1 VTTREAAAA
10 AGAVPYGAP
19 RRTASTLLAA
29 VLGFFVITLDAVI
42 VNVALPHIR
51 ADLGGGIGG
60 LQWVVDAYTLMFAAL
75 LLSSGS
81 LADRIGGRNAFAIGL
96 GLFVLA
102 SAACGAAPT
111 MTVLVLAR
119 FVQGSAA
126 ALMMPASL
134 SLIGQVYPD
143 PARRARAI
151 GIWAMGGAAA
161 SVSGPVLGG
170 LLTEVSWRL
179 VFLVNLPVGLV
190 ALLLLTRIP
199 ASAHHRVPFDWI
211 GQVTAVLA
219 MGALTYA
226 AVEAGS
232 AGITAPQVLGAG
244 ILAALAV
251 TAFVLAQAN
260 GAHPMVPLALFRSP
274 NVVLAVLIG
283 FAFMVGYYGSPFV
296 MSLYLQQVRGL
307 TALGTGAVF
316 LPMMLI
322 GALLTPFTAR
332 LVERAGPRAV
342 IVTGLALMAAGL
354 LSLAVVPASAPT
366 MAFGALMMLVGL
378 GGPLVIPPVTA
389 VLLNT
394 VEHRQSGVAS
404 GVFHTSRQLGGALA
418 VAVFGALLAQPE
430 TFVPGMRTSLVIAAV
445 IAFATGTA
453 ALGLRAHHPQPA

>member
-1 VTTREAAAA
+1 
-10 AGAVPYGAP
+10 
-19 RRTASTLLAA
+19 
-29 VLGFFVITLDAVI
+29 VITLDAVI
-42 VNVALPHIR
+42 VNVALTHIR
-51 ADLGGGIGG
+51 GDLGGGISG

-75 LLSSGS
+75 LLSAGS

-102 SAACGAAPT
+102 SAACGVAPT
-111 MTVLVLAR
+111 MTALVLAR

-126 ALMMPASL
+126 ALMMPSSL
-134 SLIGQVYPD
+134 SLIGQAYPD

-151 GIWAMGGAAA
+151 GMWAMGGAAA

-170 LLTEVSWRL
+170 LLSELSWRL
-179 VFLVNLPVGLV
+179 IFLVNLLVGLV

-199 ASAHHRVPFDWI
+199 RSPHHRVPFDWI
-211 GQVTAVLA
+211 GQITAVLA

-232 AGITAPQVLGAG
+232 AGITAPQVIGAV
-244 ILAALAV
+244 ILAAVAI
-251 TAFVLAQAN
+251 TAFVLAQAH
-260 GAHPMVPLALFRSP
+260 GAHPMVPLALFRSR
-274 NVVLAVLIG
+274 NVVIAVVIG

-316 LPMMLI
+316 LPMMLV

-332 LVERAGPRAV
+332 LVERTGPRPV
-342 IVTGLALMAAGL
+342 IVTGLALMTAGL

-366 MAFGALMMLVGL
+366 TALGALMMLIGL

-394 VEHRQSGVAS
+394 VEHRQAGVAS

-445 IAFATGTA
+445 IAFITGTA
-453 ALGLRAHHPQPA
+453 ALGLRARHPRP